1 MERAI
6 AGTCLR
12 FAGYGLMTA
21 EPAPP
26 GKTETTDNSAPAV
39 KVRGGVELGTMRWVL
54 ILGIGAAILAM
65 IGAAAGV
72 F

>member
-1 MERAI
+1 
-6 AGTCLR
+6 
-12 FAGYGLMTA
+12 
-21 EPAPP
+21 
-26 GKTETTDNSAPAV
+26 
-39 KVRGGVELGTMRWVL
+39 VELGTMRWVL